1 MKSELELYKKFKSSE
16 IERSKEELEKEFKVD
31 DPKKQISYQRATYDD
46 INKFIVQFK
55 NSNTQLAATIKAKVE
70 EI

>member
-1 MKSELELYKKFKSSE
+1 M
-16 IERSKEELEKEFKVD
+16 EKEFNKGD

-55 NSNTQLAATIKAKVE
+55 NSNTQLAATLKAKVE